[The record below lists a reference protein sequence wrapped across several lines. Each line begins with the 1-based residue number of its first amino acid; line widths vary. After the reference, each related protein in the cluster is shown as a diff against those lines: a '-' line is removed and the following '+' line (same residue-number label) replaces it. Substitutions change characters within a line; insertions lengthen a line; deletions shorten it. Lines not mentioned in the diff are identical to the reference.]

1 VDRHLSGPNRIDT
14 ASIQTAESQ
23 TAGRHPAGHELAI
36 AVTEWH
42 KRIPD
47 YELATADQ
55 LYERGGQLSIDRLP
69 LRWAV

>member
-1 VDRHLSGPNRIDT
+1 MHLAR
-14 ASIQTAESQ
+14 
-23 TAGRHPAGHELAI
+23 HELVI

-47 YELATADQ
+47 YELATTDQ

-69 LRWAV
+69 LRWQAPGWAA